1 VRAISNLTWGIAGT
15 EMTFFPHIFF
25 VTVVLGLSVVIPIFE
40 IIGYLKRDDSLVKFA
55 RRLTSYLVRVD
66 LFAGVLATWLTVFLA
81 AYWPSLMYIAT
92 NVLFYPISLAVAGI
106 MIAIVST
113 AIYWYT
119 WDEMKRLTHII
130 VGLFMAA
137 GALMVPFGM
146 NSILALMDYPF
157 GVKVTTSIGLTFF
170 LSNGSNPLAN
180 PIFLPM
186 ALYTWFIS
194 ITLTSFIVL
203 TFAHIRSRNDF
214 TDEFQK
220 TLRISRII
228 ALIFSSLSLVTI
240 LWTFFEFRDYSQYLY
255 LQMTSRGYLTVSIV
269 LAILVVIISI
279 LSYNESIGHY
289 AAPGGATV
297 SYALFMFFEVTANV
311 SRSPYMIVTN
321 STGILASTVINPMY
335 TIPSIIPLGGVAVI
349 ALMLITFLMT
359 LYLAFFVFP
368 VADRK
373 RSSF

>member
-1 VRAISNLTWGIAGT
+1 
-15 EMTFFPHIFF
+15 
-25 VTVVLGLSVVIPIFE
+25 
-40 IIGYLKRDDSLVKFA
+40 
-55 RRLTSYLVRVD
+55 
-66 LFAGVLATWLTVFLA
+66 
-81 AYWPSLMYIAT
+81 
-92 NVLFYPISLAVAGI
+92 
-106 MIAIVST
+106 
-113 AIYWYT
+113 
-119 WDEMKRLTHII
+119 
-130 VGLFMAA
+130 
-137 GALMVPFGM
+137 MVPFGM

-255 LQMTSRGYLTVSIV
+255 LQMTSRGYLTVSII